1 MNATISDRIK
11 EAMSVR
17 NMKQAEL
24 VEKTGI
30 TKGALSSYISGR
42 YEPKQ
47 TNTFLIAKAL
57 DVDVSWLMGN
67 DVPMEPKTGVSNS
80 YQLAT
85 IISKIRRDKEMQ
97 DFLNIYYF
105 ELSDDNKHRI
115 LDICNAL
122 RGQN

>member
-97 DFLNIYYF
+97 DLLNIYYF
-105 ELSDDNKHRI
+105 ELSDENKHRI